1 MSRSP
6 AHFERTLV
14 DLEDWVNKTAI
25 EDCKVDACVD
35 RFLVRVYRLNR
46 SILNQL
52 ESRPYYGFGRRAP
65 KKHPKPL
72 EWSGEGA
79 EELRE
84 IASELRDN
92 LNRLLPGYVE
102 ENTDVLR
109 NEKVLRRI
117 NSRWE
122 AVGSRVACDREYL
135 QQTSDKDSLDE
146 VDEDPEDM
154 ETDDMETEGTDAE
167 DTESEDRPKQES
179 KGDVRET
186 KGLATPEPGFMDRI
200 LDTLSAAR
208 VATAEEKSTT
218 GSSSLAT
225 AAFTQACQQLREAIE
240 SETSS
245 ALFTCGGNIP
255 IANPNGS
262 EQAAAGPT
270 SPRVQVVHWGAE
282 HDSTAQKLTL
292 PVLSETS
299 DGSIHGLQ
307 TLLDACQ
314 PASFGRGGQ
323 DILDPEYRRAGKL
336 DPDRFLTSFHPADFG
351 IIELIEQILLP
362 GISSETENR
371 LQFRKLKAELY
382 KLNVYSGPSGH
393 FRKHVD
399 TPRSEH
405 QIGSLVVCLPCQ
417 FEGGNLT
424 VQHHGQMAKFEWSRQ
439 SSSSIQWAAFYS
451 DCEHE
456 IETISAGH
464 RITLTYNLY
473 VREMPGAILAPI
485 RPVLDPHTL
494 PLYGLIESLLTT
506 PGFMKDGGVFGV
518 HCSHA
523 YPHSSDIAGLQL
535 PRSLKGADLV
545 VYAVF
550 EALGMDV
557 SILPVLEYDEDYEDN
572 GALYLADSE
581 QDSGS
586 EQDSV
591 SGPGWYHRKYRR
603 SVPENY
609 LAKGKESSLRYS
621 EVYPWKSSSALLDV
635 DQHWKRLLLTRE
647 VVDVI
652 EAFSFGEKHHLPKK
666 PNSLYEEWGVRVAP
680 RLQRYIRSD
689 RGQEE
694 DLKEVT
700 NDVWPSYYLPGI
712 TWLGEAKHKEMAFS
726 HISYGNEASIGTRYS
741 CAVILAVIPPF
752 SQRGQ
757 SGKMK

>member
-6 AHFERTLV
+6 AHFKRTLV

-25 EDCKVDACVD
+25 EDFKIDACVD

-46 SILNQL
+46 SILDQL
-52 ESRPYYGFGRRAP
+52 ESSSYYGFGRRAP

-102 ENTDVLR
+102 ENTDVLG
-109 NEKVLRRI
+109 NEKVLRKI

-135 QQTSDKDSLDE
+135 QQTSDKDRL
-146 VDEDPEDM
+146 V
-154 ETDDMETEGTDAE
+154 ET
-167 DTESEDRPKQES
+167 
-179 KGDVRET
+179 
-186 KGLATPEPGFMDRI
+186 GLAWFY
-200 LDTLSAAR
+200 
-208 VATAEEKSTT
+208 
-218 GSSSLAT
+218 
-225 AAFTQACQQLREAIE
+225 LRFVETITVAIE
-240 SETSS
+240 RETSS
-245 ALFTCGGNIP
+245 ALFTCGGSIP
-255 IANPNGS
+255 IANPIGS
-262 EQAAAGPT
+262 EQ
-270 SPRVQVVHWGAE
+270 VLHWGAE

-292 PVLSETS
+292 PVLSENS
-299 DGSIHGLQ
+299 DGSTHGLQ

-362 GISSETENR
+362 GISGETENR

-456 IETISAGH
+456 IETIRAGH

-535 PRSLKGADLV
+535 PRSSKGADLV

-557 SILPVLEYDEDYEDN
+557 SILPVLEYDEDYEGN
-572 GALYLADSE
+572 GAPYFGDSE
-581 QDSGS
+581 QDSAS
-586 EQDSV
+586 EQDSD
-591 SGPGWYHRKYRR
+591 SGRGWYYKRKYWR
-603 SVPENY
+603 SVPKDY
-609 LAKGKESSLRYS
+609 LARGKESSLRYS
-621 EVYPWKSSSALLDV
+621 EVYPWKSSSALLDE

-666 PNSLYEEWGVRVAP
+666 PNSLYEEWGVRVP
-680 RLQRYIRSD
+680 PHLRRYIGSE

-700 NDVWPSYYLPGI
+700 NDVWPSYYPPGI
-712 TWLGEAKHKEMAFS
+712 TWLVEAKHKEMAFS
-726 HISYGNEASIGTRYS
+726 HISYDNQASIGARYS